1 MHKLIRIPGRWIN
14 PSAIE
19 LIEDTDDGE
28 LSIFFGSGEMI
39 SLKGEAKDRL
49 REALADIS
57 TEYLLPPATDEELD
71 LVPGLPKVFF
81 RETA

>member
-49 REALADIS
+49 REALADLS
-57 TEYLLPPATDEELD
+57 SEYLIPAPEEAPE
-71 LVPGLPKVFF
+71 LVAAIP
-81 RETA
+81 TAYVRGR